1 MKKLLKDIF
10 GNKFF
15 HILRIF
21 FNISNYIR
29 IKNKNKNKNK
39 NLKKKILF
47 YIPESKI
54 SFYFIYHAF
63 IALIFRKIGYEVFF
77 IKCFNN
83 LSYCKIIS
91 ESQIN
96 PILGK
101 IHKKLLCNSCN
112 NTTLNFLN
120 FFKFNSIELKNLNTI
135 QIKKKVDAI
144 NSVSKLKNFKFE
156 KIEIGNLSLYDLHIN
171 QKITNLK
178 ELSHHQFLVVKSYI
192 LSATNLI
199 LNLKELIKHNFSHYI
214 IMDEYCSDMASRL
227 FLLQKNID
235 VLRSVIVYH
244 KNGDTS
250 RLSLTRTSSVIEEN
264 ILKFNNWKNFSL
276 IPLDAD
282 LCKNIAEDLNE
293 KIFQKGTH
301 NFSTNKTKNYI
312 DLHKKF
318 KISKNKKIIVLFSSS
333 EDEHAALSINH
344 KILKLKK
351 YKDIFKNNFEW
362 VDNTINY
369 VSQSSNYHLIIKFHP
384 RIGSTSREKL
394 RSDIYESYKK
404 KYFDQD
410 FKNVTVLKP
419 ETIIS
424 SYDLADI
431 CDLALVGWGTIG
443 LELARLGVPVI
454 VSMRSFMNN
463 APNIKLLKLPKNPT
477 DYFRLI
483 KSTLDHSNNID
494 VIDIILVFRWH
505 YLFYLSNSIFEPEF
519 LNWKKYL
526 NKNPNKILKEN
537 LNKLKELLE
546 SSGKKK
552 EIINI
557 NYRHF
562 VKNNKNLK
570 AFKSEKIEI
579 LKFANQ
585 IENTFRSFNKNSK
598 IAERLHKLTY

>member
-1 MKKLLKDIF
+1 MIKFLKNIF
-10 GNKFF
+10 GNKFLF
-15 HILRIF
+15 SLKLF
-21 FNISNYIR
+21 FNISNY
-29 IKNKNKNKNK
+29 IKNKNKNKNINK
-39 NLKKKILF
+39 NSKKKILF

-63 IALIFRKIGYEVFF
+63 IALMFRKIGYEVFF
-77 IKCFNN
+77 IKCFDN
-83 LSYCKIIS
+83 LSYCKVMS
-91 ESQIN
+91 ELQIN
-96 PILGK
+96 PIIGK
-101 IHKKLLCNSCN
+101 IHKKILCNSCN

-120 FFKFNSIELKNLNTI
+120 FFKFNLIELKNLNTT

-171 QKITNLK
+171 QKISSLK
-178 ELSHHQFLVVKSYI
+178 EINHHQFLIAKSYI

-235 VLRSVIVYH
+235 VLRSVLVYH
-244 KNGDTS
+244 KNGDIS
-250 RLSLTRTSSVIEEN
+250 RPSLTRTSSVIEEN
-264 ILKFNNWKNFSL
+264 NLKFNNWKNFSL
-276 IPLDAD
+276 IPLSTD
-282 LCKNIAEDLNE
+282 LCKDIAQDLNE
-293 KIFQKGTH
+293 KIFKKGTH
-301 NFSTNKTKNYI
+301 NFSTNKTKKNI
-312 DLHKKF
+312 DLYKKF

-333 EDEHAALSINH
+333 EDEHAALAINH

-351 YKDIFKNNFEW
+351 CKDIFKNNFEW
-362 VDNTINY
+362 IDNTIDY
-369 VSQSSNYHLIIKFHP
+369 VSESSNYHLIIKFHP
-384 RIGSTSREKL
+384 RIGKTFRENL

-404 KYFDQD
+404 KYFDRD

-431 CDLALVGWGTIG
+431 SDLALVGWGTIG
-443 LELARLGVPVI
+443 LELARLCVPVI

-463 APNIKLLKLPKNPT
+463 TPNIKLLKLPKNRM
-477 DYFRLI
+477 DYFKLI
-483 KSTLDHSNNID
+483 KKTLDHFNNID
-494 VIDIILVFRWH
+494 VIDIILVFRW
-505 YLFYLSNSIFEPEF
+505 YYVFYLSNSIFEPEF
-519 LNWKKYL
+519 ISWQKYL
-526 NKNPNKILKEN
+526 NKNPDKILNEN

-552 EIINI
+552 EIINF
-557 NYRHF
+557 NYEHLI
-562 VKNNKNLK
+562 KNNKNLR
-570 AFKSEKIEI
+570 ALKSEKVEI
-579 LKFANQ
+579 LNFANQ
-585 IENTFRSFNKNSK
+585 IKNTFKSFNKNSK